1 MLLNIPNTITIA
13 RVASI
18 PLFIALVLWETWLG
32 TILAIVLFALAAI
45 SDIVDG
51 YLARGLGHTTTFG
64 TFADPI
70 ADKLLITAAL
80 ITFIQIG
87 ELTAI
92 PVVII
97 ISREFIVTGLR
108 IMAIS
113 KQKVIPAS
121 ILGKLKTHSHIGL
134 ILIVLIS
141 RHVDLFGISEEI
153 TYAFIILAV
162 ALALISA
169 GEYFYRSRHL
179 NLFQ

>member
-1 MLLNIPNTITIA
+1 MLLNISNKITMA

-18 PLFIALVLWETWLG
+18 PLFIALVLWGTWLG

-45 SDIVDG
+45 SDVVDG
-51 YLARGLGHTTTFG
+51 YLARELGQTTTFG

-70 ADKLLITAAL
+70 ADKLLVTAAL
-80 ITFIQIG
+80 VTFVQIG

-92 PVVII
+92 PVVVI

-113 KQKVIPAS
+113 ERKVIPAS
-121 ILGKLKTHSHIGL
+121 LLGKLKTHSHIGL

-141 RHVDLFGISEEI
+141 QHVDLFGIGEEI
-153 TYAFIILAV
+153 TFAFLALAV
-162 ALALISA
+162 ALALASA

-179 NLFQ
+179 FQ

>member
-1 MLLNIPNTITIA
+1 MA
-13 RVASI
+13 RIASI
-18 PLFIALVLWETWLG
+18 PIFMALVLWGTWLG
-32 TILAIVLFALAAI
+32 TILAITLFVLAAI
-45 SDIVDG
+45 SDVVDG
-51 YLARGLGHTTTFG
+51 YLARGLGQRTIFG
-64 TFADPI
+64 AFADPI

-80 ITFIQIG
+80 VTFVQIG

-92 PVVII
+92 PVVVI

-121 ILGKLKTHSHIGL
+121 LLGKLKTHSQIGL

-141 RHVDLFGISEEI
+141 QHVDLFGINETI
-153 TYAFIILAV
+153 IFAFLVLAV
-162 ALALISA
+162 TLALVSA

-179 NLFQ
+179 FQ